1 MRGERAEKGHH
12 LGHWL
17 QRLQWTQGQRGLNR
31 HWLQRLQWTQ
41 GQRGLNGQ
49 QKRCSSKLT

>member
-17 QRLQWTQGQRGLNR
+17 QRLQWTQGQRGLN
-31 HWLQRLQWTQ
+31 
-41 GQRGLNGQ
+41 GQ